1 MSLPLPLPLPRGG
14 ENTDPDRLGSCHQR
28 ENDPRKLVAAMIP
41 TKRRAEIG
49 FNSRIAVKRDKEFK
63 LQDGEIMRTK

>member
-1 MSLPLPLPLPRGG
+1 MSLPLPLPRGG
-14 ENTDPDRLGSCHQR
+14 ENNTDPDRLGSCHQR
-28 ENDPRKLVAAMIP
+28 ENDRKLVAAMIP